1 MSRRRAFAPTVGG
14 RGRIRRRFG
23 YSLGLLGILVVFL
36 LSTVAPAQAVFS
48 GPQPGGAVPNAEVE
62 VTMTGTGPG
71 QGVTGGLPPVGQG
84 FDPTAGYPEDVPLG
98 YDPANEGFAGVI
110 TTVDGEGNTQQMYC
124 IDIRVLTYEGL
135 GYENGSWDESNV
147 PNIGY
152 VNRVLNSYYPD
163 QPGLP
168 EAANDNIRAAAV
180 QAAVWFF
187 SDGYVLED
195 TDPVRAL
202 TAQIVADVLA
212 AGPLTEPPA
221 PDVSIA
227 PPVAAG
233 PVDGVAGPFTITS
246 AAVAEVTVGVTP
258 GYTLY
263 TDAAGTVPL
272 VGTTVPAG
280 TQLWVRNTAQTTDPA
295 ELTATAVVPV
305 QTGNV
310 YLYAGNNPQ
319 VTDAQKLILAAD
331 SQIESNAQATAEFF
345 IPGDLV
351 VNKTFAGEGAG
362 LQGAITLNVA
372 CGAAGTFVIEIP
384 AGTAAGVSQTISD
397 LPVGTVCE
405 VSEPVTG
412 SNTQVTVTP
421 VLPGPVTVTADGPN
435 VLDVANT
442 VDLNPGSLTVVK
454 SLTGAAAGLQGD
466 ITVIVTCEDA
476 GIEETLTIPAGSA
489 AGDYAGTI
497 TDIPAG
503 TACTVTEPQTGATD
517 LVAVTTGLPEVV
529 EIQPG
534 ADSQALVTNDVSYIY
549 GSLVLTKTITGPGAG
564 LQSDVRIVL
573 TCGDSFTEEILIPA
587 GTVAGDQIRAFDRVP
602 AGSSCTVTEPVTG
615 ANSSVTVDAVLP
627 ETVTVLGGESVNAE
641 VTNTYSV
648 LGKDKL
654 AETGA
659 NGLSSV
665 WIASICILAL
675 GTFLVIVSVR
685 RRTS

>member
-1 MSRRRAFAPTVGG
+1 MSRRTLAPAMGG
-14 RGRIRRRFG
+14 KGRIRRRFG
-23 YSLGLLGILVVFL
+23 YSLGLPGVLIVLL

-48 GPQPGGAVPNAEVE
+48 GPQPVGAVPTAQVE

-71 QGVTGGLPPVGQG
+71 QAVTGGLPPVGQG
-84 FDPTAGYPEDVPLG
+84 FDPTTGYPGDVPVG
-98 YDPANEGFAGVI
+98 YDPANEGFAGII
-110 TTVDGEGNTQQMYC
+110 TTADGEGNTQQMYC
-124 IDIRVLTYEGL
+124 INIRVPTYTGL

-152 VNRVLNSYYPD
+152 VNRVLNSYFPD

-187 SDGYVLED
+187 SDGYVLQD
-195 TDPVRAL
+195 TDPIRPL

-233 PVDGVAGPFTITS
+233 PVSGVVGPFTITS
-246 AAVAEVTVGVTP
+246 GAVAELTVGVTP

-263 TDAAGTVPL
+263 TDEAGTVPL

-295 ELTATAVVPV
+295 ELTASAVVPV
-305 QTGNV
+305 ETGNV

-319 VTDAQKLILAAD
+319 VTDAQRLILAAD

-362 LQGAITLNVA
+362 LQGAITLNVDCA
-372 CGAAGTFVIEIP
+372 EAGLFVVEIP
-384 AGTAAGVSQTISD
+384 AGTAAAVSQTIPD
-397 LPVGTVCE
+397 LPVGTLCSVT
-405 VSEPVTG
+405 EPVTG
-412 SNTQVTVTP
+412 SNTEVTVTP
-421 VLPGPVTVTADGPN
+421 VLPDPVTITADGPN
-435 VLDVANT
+435 TLEVTNT

-454 SLTGAAAGLQGD
+454 SLTGAAVGLQGD
-466 ITVIVTCEDA
+466 ITVAITCEAA

-489 AGDYAGTI
+489 AGEYAGTI

-503 TACTVTEPQTGATD
+503 TACTVTEPQSGATE

-573 TCGDSFTEEILIPA
+573 TCGDAFTEEILIPA
-587 GTVAGDQIRAFDRVP
+587 GTQAGDQVTAFDRVP
-602 AGSSCTVTEPVTG
+602 AGSSCTVTEPATG
-615 ANSSVTVDAVLP
+615 ENSSVTVDAVLP
-627 ETVTVLGGESVNAE
+627 EPVTVLGGETVNAG

-648 LGKDKL
+648 LGKDTL
-654 AETGA
+654 ARTGVS
-659 NGLSSV
+659 GLN
-665 WIASICILAL
+665 WMWAASICILAL
-675 GTFLVIVSVR
+675 GTLLVIVSVR
-685 RRTS
+685 RRMP

>member
-1 MSRRRAFAPTVGG
+1 
-14 RGRIRRRFG
+14 
-23 YSLGLLGILVVFL
+23 
-36 LSTVAPAQAVFS
+36 
-48 GPQPGGAVPNAEVE
+48 
-62 VTMTGTGPG
+62 
-71 QGVTGGLPPVGQG
+71 
-84 FDPTAGYPEDVPLG
+84 
-98 YDPANEGFAGVI
+98 
-110 TTVDGEGNTQQMYC
+110 MYC
-124 IDIRVLTYEGL
+124 IDIRNPTYTGL

-195 TDPVRAL
+195 TDSIRAL
-202 TAQIVADVLA
+202 TAQIVTDVLA

-221 PDVSIA
+221 PDVSIT

-233 PVDGVAGPFTITS
+233 PVDGVAGPFTVTS
-246 AAVAEVTVGVTP
+246 GTVTELTVGVTP

-295 ELTATAVVPV
+295 QLTATAVVPV
-305 QTGNV
+305 QTANV
-310 YLYAGNNPQ
+310 YLYAGTNPQ
-319 VTDAQKLILAAD
+319 VTTAQKLILAAD
-331 SQIESNAQATAEFF
+331 SQVESNAQATAEFF

-351 VNKTFAGEGAG
+351 VNKIFAGEGAG
-362 LQGAITLNVA
+362 LQGAITLNVT
-372 CGAAGTFVIEIP
+372 CGAAGVFVIEIP
-384 AGTAAGVSQTISD
+384 AGTAATVSQTIPN

-421 VLPGPVTVTADGPN
+421 VLPGTVTITANGPN

-454 SLTGAAAGLQGD
+454 SVRGAAAGLQGD
-466 ITVIVTCEDA
+466 ITVIVTCDA
-476 GIEETLTIPAGSA
+476 VGIEEALTIPAGSA

-503 TACTVTEPQTGATD
+503 TGSPTFPRALHARSRCPKPVLPNWWRWPPVFRKW
-517 LVAVTTGLPEVV
+517 LRSSRAVTSRRWSPM
-529 EIQPG
+529 
-534 ADSQALVTNDVSYIY
+534 
-549 GSLVLTKTITGPGAG
+549 
-564 LQSDVRIVL
+564 
-573 TCGDSFTEEILIPA
+573 TCPTS
-587 GTVAGDQIRAFDRVP
+587 TVH
-602 AGSSCTVTEPVTG
+602 SC
-615 ANSSVTVDAVLP
+615 
-627 ETVTVLGGESVNAE
+627 
-641 VTNTYSV
+641 
-648 LGKDKL
+648 
-654 AETGA
+654 
-659 NGLSSV
+659 
-665 WIASICILAL
+665 
-675 GTFLVIVSVR
+675 
-685 RRTS
+685 